1 MSRTL
6 HIHLLGDFRL
16 EYDDAPVATI
26 NTPRLQSLLA
36 YLVLHRDAP
45 RPRPAL
51 VRHKLKRTL
60 DNSAKFFYNPSS

>member
-1 MSRTL
+1 VSQIL

-16 EYDDAPVATI
+16 DYDDVPVTTI
-26 NTPRLQSLLA
+26 NTPRLQPLLA

-51 VRHKLKRTL
+51 VRHKLKRIL
-60 DNSAKFFYNPSS
+60 DNSGKFFYNPSS